1 MWVDNKIPGFVIFY
15 AETIKK
21 TDSLR
26 NSDEVAWYLA
36 ISEANLCRASQNSF
50 YKIFLKNFVKFTK
63 KDLFQSL
70 FFLNIQQLWKKTLTQ
85 VFLFEFWNFLK
96 TIFLQNAFRSLLLL
110 LEKSLRNPWEITTRP
125 TTRMLLQ

>member
-1 MWVDNKIPGFVIFY
+1 MDNKIPGFVIFY

-50 YKIFLKNFVKFTK
+50 YKIFLKNFVKFTE

-70 FFLNIQQLWKKTLTQ
+70 FF
-85 VFLFEFWNFLK
+85 
-96 TIFLQNAFRSLLLL
+96 
-110 LEKSLRNPWEITTRP
+110 
-125 TTRMLLQ
+125 